1 MTELICVIRCHLMNV
16 EFKLISSAVHTI
28 DIIFSSFNIFY
39 IQEKLGVI
47 QSLKNKAK
55 HGVNIR
61 ILTLKSGYVEKT
73 VQALK
78 KEIVDGSFDAH
89 YFSWNSDIRT
99 KTLIVD
105 REQSL
110 AKRNRR
116 KGNGKRVQLQQ
127 NFKTRSQRTAFLQ

>member
-1 MTELICVIRCHLMNV
+1 
-16 EFKLISSAVHTI
+16 LISSAAHTI
-28 DIIFSSFNIFY
+28 DIIFSSFNIFC

-47 QSLKNKAK
+47 QSLKNKAAK

-61 ILTLKSGYVEKT
+61 ILTPKSEYVEKT

-78 KEIVDGSFDAH
+78 EKIVDGSFDAH
-89 YFSWNSDIRT
+89 YFSCNSDIRT

-110 AKRNRR
+110 AMEIDQ
-116 KGNGKRVQLQQ
+116 VE
-127 NFKTRSQRTAFLQ
+127 